1 MLSELKRRAGEAGC
15 VRLELDSGVTNTT
28 AHRFY
33 LRHWLDI
40 QAFHFSTAVDV

>member
-15 VRLELDSGVTNTT
+15 VRLGLDSSVTNTT

-33 LRHWLDI
+33 LRHRLDI
-40 QAFHFSTAVDV
+40 RALHFSAAVDV